1 MVMNVSTV
9 SFVSKYLKTGMPLI
23 SRRLTLDGNAL
34 KKNAGNYNV
43 LVGTRVSEL
52 LAYCEADKP
61 EKVLYGGP
69 MMGIC
74 IYDTD
79 QPVIKVNNAIL
90 ALKDVKEPK
99 TTACIRCG
107 CCVSVCPMNLMPL
120 MLEAAYKKKDVAEL
134 NKLKLMLCMNCG
146 CCSYICPA
154 NRPLAEVNQLA
165 KGLLMKKK

>member
-1 MVMNVSTV
+1 
-9 SFVSKYLKTGMPLI
+9 
-23 SRRLTLDGNAL
+23 
-34 KKNAGNYNV
+34 
-43 LVGTRVSEL
+43 
-52 LAYCEADKP
+52 
-61 EKVLYGGP
+61 

-74 IYDTD
+74 LYDTD

-90 ALKDVKEPK
+90 AFKDVKEPK
-99 TTACIRCG
+99 TTSCIRCG

-120 MLEAAYKKKDVAEL
+120 MLEAAYKKKDAAEL

-146 CCSYICPA
+146 CCSYMCPA